1 MTTVH
6 HTASTTTTHR
16 VFATGAC
23 GHTRYVHDPLTGLT
37 HRTEDLI
44 ALGRARLPGNSV
56 ASWPTI
62 HPGELDRDVPLS
74 VCWSPLVRCNL
85 SCPHCLDDKT
95 VSELAG
101 DDRQRIAAVLGESG
115 VLAVDISGGEPLLLR
130 DLGDLAAT
138 LTSYGCVISVTT
150 NGWHLQRRA
159 EALAGQVDAVRVSFD
174 GPDAE
179 SHDRLR
185 GSGSFRRAVAG
196 VRAAVA
202 HAIPTQLQ
210 TVLMTSSHGTAQ
222 RMVDL
227 AADLGVDGVTFLQ
240 MLPIGEGAALA
251 DTEQLTDEQARS
263 TVADLDIPGAVTVRL
278 RTREDAGGFT
288 VIRADGRVWRNDPT
302 AEGIAILHSL
312 TSPSDLALT
321 GRDGSA

>member
-1 MTTVH
+1 MTTIH
-6 HTASTTTTHR
+6 HTATTATTHR

-23 GHTRYVHDPLTGLT
+23 AHTRYVHDPLTGLT
-37 HRTEDLI
+37 HRTANLI
-44 ALGRARLPGNSV
+44 ALGRAHLPSNAV

-62 HPGELDRDVPLS
+62 HPGELDREVPVS

-85 SCPHCLDDKT
+85 ACPHCLDDKA
-95 VSELAG
+95 VPELARK
-101 DDRQRIAAVLGESG
+101 DRQRIATVLGESG
-115 VLAVDISGGEPLLLR
+115 VLAVDLSGGEPLLLR
-130 DLGDLAAT
+130 DLGDLATT
-138 LTSYGCVISVTT
+138 LTSAGCVVSVTT

-159 EALAGQVDAVRVSFD
+159 EALSGQVDAVRVSLD

-179 SHDRLR
+179 SHDRWR

-196 VRAAVA
+196 VRAALA
-202 HAIPTQLQ
+202 HGLPTQLH
-210 TVLMTSSHGTAQ
+210 TVLMASTRGSAQ

-251 DTEQLTDEQARS
+251 GAEQLTDEEAGA
-263 TVADLDIPGAVTVRL
+263 TVADLDVPEAVTVRL
-278 RTREDAGGFT
+278 RTRDDAGGFT

-302 AEGIAILHSL
+302 ADGITTLHAL
-312 TSPSDLALT
+312 TNSSDLALT

>member
-1 MTTVH
+1 MTSLH
-6 HTASTTTTHR
+6 YSTTAAALSR

-23 GHTRYVHDPLTGLT
+23 SETRYVHDPLTGLT
-37 HRTEDLI
+37 HRTNELI
-44 ALGRARLPGNSV
+44 AMGRARLSASNV
-56 ASWPTI
+56 ATWPTI
-62 HPGELDRDVPLS
+62 HPSDLDRHVPVS

-85 SCPHCLDDKT
+85 ACPHCLDDKT
-95 VSELAG
+95 VPELARK
-101 DDRQRIAAVLGESG
+101 DRGRIAALLGESG

-130 DLGDLAAT
+130 DLGELAAT
-138 LTSYGCVISVTT
+138 LTSYGCVVSVTT

-159 EALAGQVDAVRVSFD
+159 EALAGQVDAVRVSLD

-179 SHDRLR
+179 SHDHWR

-196 VRAAVA
+196 TRSAVA

-210 TVLMTSSHGTAQ
+210 TVLMTSTRGIAQ

-227 AADLGVDGVTFLQ
+227 AADLGVHGVTFLQ

-251 DTEQLTDEQARS
+251 GAEQLTDEQARA
-263 TVADLDIPGAVTVRL
+263 TVAGLDIPDAVTVRL
-278 RTREDAGGFT
+278 RTRDDAGGFT
-288 VIRADGRVWRNDPT
+288 VVRADGRVWRNDSV
-302 AEGIAILHSL
+302 AEGITTLHSL
-312 TSPSDLALT
+312 SSPSDLALT

>member
-1 MTTVH
+1 MTTLH
-6 HTASTTTTHR
+6 SSATTTTNR

-23 GHTRYVHDPLTGLT
+23 DNTRFVHDPLSGLT

-44 ALGRARLPGNSV
+44 ALGRARLPSSSV

-62 HPGELDRDVPLS
+62 HPGELDREVPVS

-85 SCPHCLDDKT
+85 ACPHCLDDKA
-95 VSELAG
+95 VPELSRKE
-101 DDRQRIAAVLGESG
+101 RQRIAALLGESG
-115 VLAVDISGGEPLLLR
+115 VLAVDLSGGEPLLLR
-130 DLGDLAAT
+130 DLGDLMAT
-138 LTSYGCVISVTT
+138 LTSAGCVVSVTT

-159 EALAGQVDAVRVSFD
+159 EALAEQVDAVRVSLD

-179 SHDRLR
+179 SHDRWR
-185 GSGSFRRAVAG
+185 GPGSFRRAVAG

-210 TVLMTSSHGTAQ
+210 TVLMDSTRGNAQ
-222 RMVDL
+222 RMVDV
-227 AADLGVDGVTFLQ
+227 AAQLGVDSVTFLQ

-251 DTEQLTDEQARS
+251 GAEQLTDEQAHT
-263 TVADLDIPGAVTVRL
+263 TVADLYVPETVTVRL
-278 RTREDAGGFT
+278 RTRDDAGGFA
-288 VIRADGRVWRNDPT
+288 VIRADGRVWRNDST
-302 AEGIAILHSL
+302 ADGITTLHAL
-312 TSPSDLALT
+312 NSPSDLALT

>member
-6 HTASTTTTHR
+6 HTAITTTTNR

-23 GHTRYVHDPLTGLT
+23 DQTRYVHDPLTGLT
-37 HRTEDLI
+37 HRAEGLI
-44 ALGRARLPGNSV
+44 ALGRTRLPGSSV
-56 ASWPTI
+56 ASWPTL
-62 HPGELDRDVPLS
+62 HPGELDREVPVS

-85 SCPHCLDDKT
+85 ACPHCLDDKA
-95 VSELAG
+95 VPELARK
-101 DDRQRIAAVLGESG
+101 DRQRIAALLGESG

-130 DLGDLAAT
+130 DLGELAAT
-138 LTSYGCVISVTT
+138 LTSSGCVVSVTT

-159 EALAGQVDAVRVSFD
+159 EALAGQVDAVRVSLD

-179 SHDRLR
+179 SHDHWR

-196 VRAAVA
+196 ARAAVA

-210 TVLMTSSHGTAQ
+210 TVLMTSTQGTAQ

-227 AADLGVDGVTFLQ
+227 AEELGVHGVTFLQ

-251 DTEQLTDEQARS
+251 DAELLTDEQARA
-263 TVADLDIPGAVTVRL
+263 TVAELDIPDAVTVRL
-278 RTREDAGGFT
+278 RTRDDAGGFT
-288 VIRADGRVWRNDPT
+288 VIRADGRVWRNDSV
-302 AEGIAILHSL
+302 AEGITTLHSL
-312 TSPSDLALT
+312 TNPSDLALT